1 MSSRLSFSS
10 HKGILIG
17 DEFGEPRR
25 LCDVVSRMIKR
36 TLFLLLALTMGA
48 LAEGQVTIGKVQWYT
63 NYDEAMKVAR
73 KVNKPLWLHFGEN
86 PG

>member
-1 MSSRLSFSS
+1 
-10 HKGILIG
+10 
-17 DEFGEPRR
+17 
-25 LCDVVSRMIKR
+25 MIRK
-36 TLFLLLALTMGA
+36 TLLLLLALTMGS
-48 LAEGQVTIGKVQWYT
+48 LAEGQVTIGDVQWYT